1 MDPDCRLNRESVV
14 IARSVD
20 FLELMEKTSS
30 VLPLSFKETHFFYLT
45 GQGICSSL

>member
-14 IARSVD
+14 IARSAD

-30 VLPLSFKETHFFYLT
+30 MLPLAFKDTHFFFLN